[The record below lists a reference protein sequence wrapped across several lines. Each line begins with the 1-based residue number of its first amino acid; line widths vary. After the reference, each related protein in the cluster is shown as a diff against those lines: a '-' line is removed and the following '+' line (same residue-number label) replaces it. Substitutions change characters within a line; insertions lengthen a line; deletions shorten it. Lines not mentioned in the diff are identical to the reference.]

1 MKNFRKFG
9 TYVLLLLCMSFL
21 FIGCDQSIQ
30 NNGGENGEDDIPAIA
45 SVSEKEEFVGAVED
59 YAVNHDMG
67 YFADKTSI
75 IMPSETVLL
84 EVEDLE
90 FEDLFDDIFPALLS
104 DQLNDEYE
112 YTFKDGEGDDTS
124 YTFEMDS
131 YQLDNF
137 DEVAEFI
144 NNMNDEDEE
153 NDEPIGYYIS
163 SSINP
168 TGSMAFTIKNGTED
182 VISGSAE
189 FDLEM
194 TFAENE
200 GDPETP
206 YIDTVKLNG
215 LQCSV
220 TLLPDS
226 ESEMGISVEIF
237 ETEYITEET
246 WEGSFPNIETNG
258 SFSDLRDAI
267 DDFADAVWVDDNPL
281 TVSIIASTADGMI
294 KYDFDFDEILDVIF
308 NCIES
313 SPEKD

>member
-9 TYVLLLLCMSFL
+9 TYVLLLLFMSFVFL
-21 FIGCDQSIQ
+21 GCDQSIQ

-59 YAVNHDMG
+59 YAVNHDMDC
-67 YFADKTSI
+67 FADGTPI
-75 IMPSETVLL
+75 IMPSESVLL

-90 FEDLFDDIFPALLS
+90 FEDLFADISNLLS
-104 DQLNDEYE
+104 SNQLNDEYE

-144 NNMNDEDEE
+144 NNLNDEDDE

-168 TGSMAFTIKNGTED
+168 TGSMAFTIKDGTED

-189 FDLEM
+189 FDVQI
-194 TFAENE
+194 TSVENE
-200 GDPETP
+200 GDPENP
-206 YIDTVKLNG
+206 YTYSGKLNG

-220 TLLPDS
+220 TLFPDS

-246 WEGSFPNIETNG
+246 WEGSFPDIETIG

-281 TVSIIASTADGMI
+281 TVSITASTADGMI
-294 KYDFDFDEILDVIF
+294 EYDFDFDEILDVIF

-313 SPEKD
+313 SPEED